1 MSLPHAIL
9 GFLDLKPMTGYD
21 LKKHF
26 DASVTH
32 FWTAAQSHIYK
43 ELEELEK
50 MGWAQAQIIPQAG
63 KPNRKEYQ
71 ITNAGRA
78 ELRRWLVTPL
88 PLDPVR
94 EGWLIQVFFSH
105 SSSSKEII
113 ALLEARIWQLRQKIA
128 LLRSEVQSELDAN
141 ADQIGVER
149 IRQLWQLTL
158 DYGIDRYDHELR
170 WLEKVLKEIHALQ
183 PLMLA

>member
-9 GFLDLKPMTGYD
+9 GFLDLEPMTGYD

-26 DASVTH
+26 DASVAH

-43 ELEELEK
+43 ALEELEK
-50 MGWAQAQIIPQAG
+50 MGWAQAQIIQQAG

-71 ITNAGRA
+71 ITQAGRA
-78 ELRRWLVTPL
+78 ELRRWLVTAL
-88 PLDPVR
+88 MLDPVR

-105 SSSSKEII
+105 SSSNEEII
-113 ALLEARIWQLRQKIA
+113 ALLEARMRQLRLKIA
-128 LLRSEVQSELDAN
+128 TLRSEVQSELDAN

-158 DYGIDRYDHELR
+158 DYGIDRYENELR
-170 WLEKVLKEIHALQ
+170 WLERMLEQIHTLQ